1 MKMNNSQLRPIGS
14 ASSLAVTQNKRMKQ
28 KDEEADRLAIAAQNG
43 DLTARDELFIRCQP
57 LINWAVKRARQRFPG
72 FDFDDLR
79 QEYYLI
85 FEKCIRHYRSGGGT
99 FKLYL
104 VKAFRNTT
112 PRLYL
117 ENRTIPIKNTLL
129 TYQYLKKIGGNV
141 PTFDSISQ
149 KANIKF
155 EKERERVETT
165 RPEDVA
171 LQHEREEIVADMGN
185 SFMVNFATYPDGI
198 FKGLTK
204 ILLFTLI
211 PVGIVNYIPVKILT
225 EFNIYLFLINIIAC
239 ITLILLAF
247 LIFYRGLKR
256 YSSSNLMSARV

>member
-1 MKMNNSQLRPIGS
+1 MMTAFSVILH
-14 ASSLAVTQNKRMKQ
+14 SLSFWF
-28 KDEEADRLAIAAQNG
+28 G
-43 DLTARDELFIRCQP
+43 
-57 LINWAVKRARQRFPG
+57 
-72 FDFDDLR
+72 
-79 QEYYLI
+79 
-85 FEKCIRHYRSGGGT
+85 
-99 FKLYL
+99 
-104 VKAFRNTT
+104 NT
-112 PRLYL
+112 
-117 ENRTIPIKNTLL
+117 
-129 TYQYLKKIGGNV
+129 
-141 PTFDSISQ
+141 
-149 KANIKF
+149 
-155 EKERERVETT
+155 
-165 RPEDVA
+165 
-171 LQHEREEIVADMGN
+171 EIVADMGN

>member
-1 MKMNNSQLRPIGS
+1 MKMNNSQLQPIGS
-14 ASSLAVTQNKRMKQ
+14 ASSLAVTQNRRMKQ

-43 DLTARDELFIRCQP
+43 DLTARDELYIRCQP
-57 LINWAVKRARQRFPG
+57 LINWAVKRAKQRFPG

-85 FEKCIRHYRSGGGT
+85 FEKCIRRYKSGGGT

-104 VKAFRNTT
+104 VKAFQNNT

-117 ENRTIPIKNTLL
+117 KNRTIPIKNTLL
-129 TYQYLKKIGGNV
+129 TYQYLKKIGGHV

-149 KANIKF
+149 KANAKF

-171 LQHEREEIVADMGN
+171 LQHEREEIVADMIRYLHERYRTVIQRLYALN
-185 SFMVNFATYPDGI
+185 TYPKTLDKIGEEDGI
-198 FKGLTK
+198 SRERARHLRDGGLALLK
-204 ILLFTLI
+204 KVILH
-211 PVGIVNYIPVKILT
+211 
-225 EFNIYLFLINIIAC
+225 
-239 ITLILLAF
+239 
-247 LIFYRGLKR
+247 FYKQED
-256 YSSSNLMSARV
+256 VI